1 MTEDELKNQ
10 FSNYERTVWIVNSI
24 HGHFLKYYPKLLDCF
39 DRFPRF
45 PQVNGEFLTPDFAV
59 SFQSGFDIIG
69 EVKRALGSN
78 DVFLNQ
84 TYEQIL
90 KYDQPLKFRKLPD
103 GPHERTSEAHDIVL
117 FTNIE
122 YAAKEAKKLR
132 ELIRSKKSLKR
143 PVVIFSVTFD
153 SQQTKPRWIFSCL
166 TEFSDRFSD
175 AGLPKQNRLSARH
188 QDERESLVIYTNE
201 FAAIQTQHPFCNDAP
216 PSIYTAV
223 LLWAK
228 VFPNLIPPDKRSDWT
243 LEENNQGTVEF
254 SITIDSVI
262 LERDRQRLAIRK
274 QQVLDALALLQAG
287 KLVDR
292 KNNDIVIRYR
302 RFRAVFGDERDDEK
316 VIEAAIDH
324 TKQGLIREIS
334 RGTSKVATKKSSVV
348 RPKGTKKDERQR
360 LLDL

>member
-10 FSNYERTVWIVNSI
+10 FTNYERTVWIVNSI
-24 HGHFLKYYPKLLDCF
+24 HGHVLKYYRKLLDCF

-45 PQVNGEFLTPDFAV
+45 PLANGESLNPDFAV

-69 EVKRALGSN
+69 EVKRALGANEIS
-78 DVFLNQ
+78 LNA

-90 KYDQPLKFRKLPD
+90 KYDQPLKFRKTPE
-103 GPHERTSEAHDIVL
+103 GPHERISKSHDIVL

-122 YAAKEAKKLR
+122 YAAKEAKKFR
-132 ELIRSKKSLKR
+132 ELIVRKKSLKQ
-143 PVVIFSVTFD
+143 PVIIFSVTFD
-153 SQQTKPRWIFSCL
+153 SQQTKPRWIFTCL

-175 AGLPKQNRLSARH
+175 AGLPRESRLSNRH

-201 FAAIQTQHPFCNDAP
+201 FAGIQAQHPFCNDDP
-216 PSIYTAV
+216 PAVYTAV

-254 SITIDSVI
+254 SVTVDAIIS
-262 LERDRQRLAIRK
+262 ERDRQRLAIRK
-274 QQVLDALALLQAG
+274 RQLLDALELLQAG
-287 KLVDR
+287 KLVVLS
-292 KNNDIVIRYR
+292 NDNVIVRYR
-302 RFRAVFGDERDDEK
+302 RFRATFGDERDDEK
-316 VIEAAIDH
+316 AIEAAIDH
-324 TKQGLIREIS
+324 TKHGLIRQIS
-334 RGTSKVATKKSSVV
+334 RGMSKAGTKKTRVV
-348 RPKGTKKDERQR
+348 RPQQSKKDANQR